1 MYRFRSSIVPVLAA
15 ALIAGGPCLAVANP
29 VEDYASTEVRQAD
42 SNTLTLIEDNGQA
55 YEEILIDQL
64 TRASGTYSTTYDM
77 KGGVYTQ
84 QSWNATSAPTFKV
97 KVTPTHYEGEAGVG
111 MGIYLQKKNIFG
123 GWDNV
128 ASSSVRLD
136 RGGTVT
142 LKGSSKGTYRLYFR
156 NWSGFRAMGRIV
168 ITYSY

>member
-1 MYRFRSSIVPVLAA
+1 MYRFRKTVVPVLAA
-15 ALIAGGPCLAVANP
+15 ALVAGAPCLAMANP
-29 VEDYASTEVRQAD
+29 VENNAPAEIQQAD

-55 YEEILIDQL
+55 YEEILINQL

-77 KGGVYTQ
+77 TGGVYTQ

-97 KVTPTHYEGEAGVG
+97 KVTPTSYEGEAGVG
-111 MGIYLQKKNIFG
+111 MGIYLQKKNFFG

-128 ASSSVRLD
+128 AEDSVRLE

-142 LKGSSKGTYRLYFR
+142 LKGNSAGTYRLYFR
-156 NWSGFRAMGRIV
+156 NWSGFRATGSIV